1 MLFAVPAL
9 LLLPPQSPDTGAATL
24 RHADGRVPP
33 TMTAVRVSHPPTLD
47 GRLDDPAW
55 AGAVPIRGFTET
67 DPDEGKAASESTT
80 VMLLYDADAI
90 YVGARLYDD
99 APAKISSRLGR
110 RDDNTQSDVFYVDF
124 DSYHDHRTAFE
135 FAVNPAGVKLD
146 DLCSND
152 FFIGDRSWDP
162 VWEVAT
168 AIDSLGWV
176 VEMRIPFSQ
185 LRFPQ
190 VRAQVWGVNFFR
202 WVFRKNELSQWV
214 FKKKTET
221 GYASRFGHLVG
232 LRDIPSPRRLELLPY
247 SLGRG
252 TYDSPAAGN
261 PFDDGHS
268 YFGGAGLDLKYGV
281 TSNLTLDAAV
291 NPDFGQVESDPSFVN
306 LTAFEQFLP
315 ERRPFFVEGA
325 SIFDFGGTGPYIRFG
340 NTPQYFYSRRIGR
353 PPEHEA
359 AAPSGGFVDAPTNS
373 TILGS
378 AKLSGKTPGGWS
390 LGVLD
395 AVTAR
400 EQATLADSNGVRW
413 RDDVEPLTNY
423 LVGRVRR
430 EIGGHTG
437 FGLLATAVARHSRSP
452 AVDSLR
458 SGAYVAAADFYHRWD
473 NNTYS
478 VFGSI
483 GASYVTGDT
492 LALRVTQQ
500 QSARYYQRPDAAYL
514 HYDSLRTSLAGA
526 GADFSINKEGGNTIW
541 AAALSTSTPGFEVN
555 DLGFQHRTDRVAGDV
570 FLAYRWTTP
579 GRVFRQASVS
589 SDPLAMAWNYGGDRI
604 QLGRVVGVFGQL
616 LNYWS
621 ASFFVYEQQQGV
633 DDRLTR
639 GGPAALA
646 PQQWNLGGTISSDQ
660 RRAVNGTVSA
670 NYFRDAAGTW
680 TINVNPVIR
689 VRPSTAVS
697 LQLGPSY
704 TTGWTAAQFVTSQTD
719 TSAGATYRARYVFGE
734 LDQRQLDLT
743 TRLNVTFTPTL
754 SFQLYLQPF
763 TFSGRYRTFK
773 ELRAPRTFAFNVY
786 GQDNGSTITYDGGNA
801 RYTVH
806 PDSSQPS
813 NSFQFSNPDFRVRSL
828 RSNAVLRWEYRPGST
843 LFLVWTQSRSADL
856 SDPTLDVGHYLAREL
871 LRDPP
876 TNVLLIKVNYW
887 LSL

>member
-325 SIFDFGGTGPYIRFG
+325 SIFDFGGTGPYIQFA

-359 AAPSGGFVDAPTNS
+359 AAPAGGFVDAPTNS

-400 EQATLADSNGVRW
+400 EQASFASGGSGW
-413 RDDVEPLTNY
+413 HEDVEPLTNY
-423 LVGRVRR
+423 VVGRVRR
-430 EIGGHTG
+430 EVGGHTG
-437 FGLLATAVARHSRSP
+437 VGFLATAVDRRNISASL
-452 AVDSLR
+452 DSLGGGR
-458 SGAYVAAADFYHRWD
+458 YVGAADFYHRWA
-473 NNTYS
+473 NNAYS
-478 VFGSI
+478 VYASL
-483 GASYVTGDT
+483 GASLVTGDT
-492 LALRVTQQ
+492 LAMRLTQEQ
-500 QSARYYQRPDAAYL
+500 PTRYYQRPDAPYL
-514 HYDSLRTSLAGA
+514 GRRYDPRRTSLSGV
-526 GADFSINKEGGNTIW
+526 GADFSINKEGGNSNW
-541 AAALSTSTPGFEVN
+541 GFALSTTTPGFEVN
-555 DLGFQHRTDRVAGDV
+555 DLGFQRRTDRTAGDLFV
-570 FLAYRWTTP
+570 GHRWTTP
-579 GRVFRQASVS
+579 GRVFRQASIGV
-589 SDPLAMAWNYGGDRI
+589 DPLAFAWNYGGDRI
-604 QLGRVVGVFGQL
+604 QFARDINVFVQL

-621 ASFFVYEQQQGV
+621 ANVFVYQQQRGI

-639 GGPAALA
+639 GGPAAVA
-646 PQQWNLGGTISSDQ
+646 PAQWQAGASITSDTRQPVNGPLNIQYFPDAGGTSSFT
-660 RRAVNGTVSA
+660 AS
-670 NYFRDAAGTW
+670 
-680 TINVNPVIR
+680 PVINL
-689 VRPSTAVS
+689 RPSAAVS
-697 LQLGPSY
+697 LQIGPSY
-704 TTGWTAAQFVTSQTD
+704 VRGFRAAQFVTSRD
-719 TSAGATYRARYVFGE
+719 DAAATTTYGARYV
-734 LDQRQLDLT
+734 
-743 TRLNVTFTPTL
+743 
-754 SFQLYLQPF
+754 
-763 TFSGRYRTFK
+763 
-773 ELRAPRTFAFNVY
+773 
-786 GQDNGSTITYDGGNA
+786 
-801 RYTVH
+801 
-806 PDSSQPS
+806 
-813 NSFQFSNPDFRVRSL
+813 
-828 RSNAVLRWEYRPGST
+828 
-843 LFLVWTQSRSADL
+843 
-856 SDPTLDVGHYLAREL
+856 
-871 LRDPP
+871 
-876 TNVLLIKVNYW
+876 
-887 LSL
+887 

>member
-9 LLLPPQSPDTGAATL
+9 LLLPPQSPDTGAAAL

-33 TMTAVRVSHPPTLD
+33 TMTAVRVSRPPTLD

-190 VRAQVWGVNFFR
+190 VREQVWGVNFFR

-247 SLGRG
+247 TLGRG

-261 PFDDGHS
+261 PFDNGRT

-378 AKLSGKTPGGWS
+378 AKLSGKTPGDRRPHGIRLARDGRRS
-390 LGVLD
+390 PQSQPRRGLAPERCVRRGRGLLPPLGQQHVLGLRLDRCLLRHRGHARPARHPAAVGALLPATRRGVLTLRLASD
-395 AVTAR
+395 LAR
-400 EQATLADSNGVRW
+400 R
-413 RDDVEPLTNY
+413 R
-423 LVGRVRR
+423 GR
-430 EIGGHTG
+430 
-437 FGLLATAVARHSRSP
+437 GLF
-452 AVDSLR
+452 D
-458 SGAYVAAADFYHRWD
+458 
-473 NNTYS
+473 
-478 VFGSI
+478 
-483 GASYVTGDT
+483 
-492 LALRVTQQ
+492 
-500 QSARYYQRPDAAYL
+500 
-514 HYDSLRTSLAGA
+514 
-526 GADFSINKEGGNTIW
+526 
-541 AAALSTSTPGFEVN
+541 
-555 DLGFQHRTDRVAGDV
+555 
-570 FLAYRWTTP
+570 
-579 GRVFRQASVS
+579 
-589 SDPLAMAWNYGGDRI
+589 
-604 QLGRVVGVFGQL
+604 
-616 LNYWS
+616 
-621 ASFFVYEQQQGV
+621 QQG
-633 DDRLTR
+633 R
-639 GGPAALA
+639 GEHH
-646 PQQWNLGGTISSDQ
+646 LGGGAQ
-660 RRAVNGTVSA
+660 HEHA
-670 NYFRDAAGTW
+670 
-680 TINVNPVIR
+680 R
-689 VRPSTAVS
+689 V
-697 LQLGPSY
+697 
-704 TTGWTAAQFVTSQTD
+704 
-719 TSAGATYRARYVFGE
+719 
-734 LDQRQLDLT
+734 
-743 TRLNVTFTPTL
+743 
-754 SFQLYLQPF
+754 
-763 TFSGRYRTFK
+763 
-773 ELRAPRTFAFNVY
+773 
-786 GQDNGSTITYDGGNA
+786 
-801 RYTVH
+801 
-806 PDSSQPS
+806 
-813 NSFQFSNPDFRVRSL
+813 
-828 RSNAVLRWEYRPGST
+828 
-843 LFLVWTQSRSADL
+843 
-856 SDPTLDVGHYLAREL
+856 
-871 LRDPP
+871 
-876 TNVLLIKVNYW
+876 
-887 LSL
+887 

>member
-9 LLLPPQSPDTGAATL
+9 LLLPPQSPDTGAAAL

-33 TMTAVRVSHPPTLD
+33 TMTAVRVSRPPTLD

-90 YVGARLYDD
+90 YVGAR
-99 APAKISSRLGR
+99 
-110 RDDNTQSDVFYVDF
+110 
-124 DSYHDHRTAFE
+124 
-135 FAVNPAGVKLD
+135 
-146 DLCSND
+146 
-152 FFIGDRSWDP
+152 
-162 VWEVAT
+162 
-168 AIDSLGWV
+168 
-176 VEMRIPFSQ
+176 
-185 LRFPQ
+185 
-190 VRAQVWGVNFFR
+190 VWGVNFFR

-247 SLGRG
+247 TLGRG

-261 PFDDGHS
+261 PFDNGRT

-483 GASYVTGDT
+483 GASYITGDT

-541 AAALSTSTPGFEVN
+541 AAAL
-555 DLGFQHRTDRVAGDV
+555 
-570 FLAYRWTTP
+570 RWCSHLP
-579 GRVFRQASVS
+579 
-589 SDPLAMAWNYGGDRI
+589 
-604 QLGRVVGVFGQL
+604 
-616 LNYWS
+616 
-621 ASFFVYEQQQGV
+621 
-633 DDRLTR
+633 
-639 GGPAALA
+639 
-646 PQQWNLGGTISSDQ
+646 
-660 RRAVNGTVSA
+660 
-670 NYFRDAAGTW
+670 
-680 TINVNPVIR
+680 
-689 VRPSTAVS
+689 
-697 LQLGPSY
+697 
-704 TTGWTAAQFVTSQTD
+704 
-719 TSAGATYRARYVFGE
+719 
-734 LDQRQLDLT
+734 
-743 TRLNVTFTPTL
+743 
-754 SFQLYLQPF
+754 
-763 TFSGRYRTFK
+763 
-773 ELRAPRTFAFNVY
+773 
-786 GQDNGSTITYDGGNA
+786 
-801 RYTVH
+801 
-806 PDSSQPS
+806 
-813 NSFQFSNPDFRVRSL
+813 
-828 RSNAVLRWEYRPGST
+828 
-843 LFLVWTQSRSADL
+843 
-856 SDPTLDVGHYLAREL
+856 
-871 LRDPP
+871 
-876 TNVLLIKVNYW
+876 
-887 LSL
+887 